1 MVESIQEIKHAFY
14 INLTN
19 RVDRKQHVE
28 RELVKVGINAE
39 RFNAIKL
46 PNGAI
51 GCSMSH
57 LKILQTAKNNCWDHV
72 LICEDDIQFLD
83 PSVFINQF
91 NSFLKNQKDWDV
103 VLLAGNNMPPYKKI
117 DDTCVQVFQCQTTT
131 GYMVKSHYFDTLI
144 NNYKEGIQKLIAEP
158 QKHIFFAIDK
168 YWFQLQQ
175 VDKWF
180 LIIPLTVVQKADYSD
195 IEKRIT
201 NYKRVMTDL
210 DKENFLKMIS
220 QSRKLVN

>member
-28 RELVKVGINAE
+28 RELLKIGINAE

-46 PNGAI
+46 QNGAI

-180 LIIPLTVVQKADYSD
+180 LIVPLTVVQKADYSD